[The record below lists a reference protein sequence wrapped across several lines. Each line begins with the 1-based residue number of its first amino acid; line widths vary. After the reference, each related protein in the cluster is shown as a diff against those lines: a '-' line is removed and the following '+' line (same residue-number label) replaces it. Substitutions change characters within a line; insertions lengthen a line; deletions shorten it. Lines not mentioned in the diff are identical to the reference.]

1 MESKKGDRYH
11 LGGLAVMAIVAI
23 GVAFSWPSMAHGK
36 EKEDLPPRK
45 ISVAPEYPGIV
56 VAEGKDVSIDL
67 AVTNGGREDE
77 TIEITLPEVPQGWKA
92 WIETYRYEITGVHVP
107 SDDSKTVTLK
117 AEPEKDVGPGTYT
130 IRIKGQTQDGELTSS
145 SRLTIT
151 VKKKEEEK
159 KSKGLDVE
167 TSYPVLQGPTDATF
181 EFSLEVENESDK
193 DTLFNLTAQGPEK
206 WDVSFKPAYEQ
217 KFISSLR
224 IKANQ
229 TQTMAVE
236 VKPYPL
242 AEPGTYPIKVKVS
255 SETALA
261 EKELKV
267 VLTGTHK
274 LEVGTL
280 DELLSLRTLQGKA
293 ATISIYVKNS
303 GSATQDNVQFMSFKP
318 ENWVVKFRPERID
331 TLAPGD
337 LKQVEVEITPA
348 ERALVGDYS
357 VTLTVE
363 GEKATKDVE
372 LRVTVQAST
381 VWGWLGIGIIVL
393 VIAGLVVMFVRLG
406 RR

>member
-1 MESKKGDRYH
+1 MVGM
-11 LGGLAVMAIVAI
+11 AVTAMVAI
-23 GVAFSWPSMAHGK
+23 GVVFSLTPSASGT

-56 VAEGKDVSIDL
+56 VAEGKDVTIDITV
-67 AVTNGGREDE
+67 ANGGRKDE
-77 TIEITLPEVPQGWKA
+77 TIEITLPAVPQGWKA
-92 WIETYRYEITGVHVP
+92 WIETYRYEITGVYVP
-107 SDDSKTVTLK
+107 SDDSKTITLK
-117 AEPEKDVGPGTYT
+117 AEPDDNVRPGTYT
-130 IRIKGQTQDGELTSS
+130 MRIEGRTQDGELTSL
-145 SRLTIT
+145 SRLQIT

-159 KSKGLDVE
+159 KSKGLAVE

-181 EFSLEVENESDK
+181 EFSLEVDNDSDK
-193 DTLFNLTAQGPEK
+193 DTIFNLIAQGPEN

-236 VKPYPL
+236 VRPHPL
-242 AEPGTYPIKVKVS
+242 AEPGTYPIQVKVS
-255 SETALA
+255 SETAEA
-261 EKELKV
+261 AKELKV
-267 VLTGTHK
+267 VLTGTQK

-280 DELLSLRTLQGKA
+280 DELLSLRTLQGQA
-293 ATISIYVKNS
+293 ANMSIYVKNS

-318 ENWVVKFRPERID
+318 ENWRVEFRPERID
-331 TLAPGD
+331 RLAPGD
-337 LKQVEVEITPA
+337 LKQVEVTITSA

-363 GEKATKDVE
+363 GEKTTKDVE

-393 VIAGLVVMFVRLG
+393 VIAGLVSMFIRLG

>member
-1 MESKKGDRYH
+1 MKLKKGRRYP
-11 LGGLAVMAIVAI
+11 LGGLAVMAMVAI
-23 GVAFSWPSMAHGK
+23 GVAFSWPSSAYSK
-36 EKEDLPPRK
+36 DKDDLPLRK

-67 AVTNGGREDE
+67 NVTNGGREDE
-77 TIEITLPEVPQGWKA
+77 TIDITLPEIPQGWNA
-92 WIETYRYEITGVHVP
+92 WIETYRYEITGVYVP

-117 AEPEKDVGPGTYT
+117 AEPEDSVGPGTYT
-130 IRIKGQTQDGELTSS
+130 ILIKGQTQDGALTSS
-145 SRLTIT
+145 SRLVIT

-159 KSKGLDVE
+159 KSKGLAIE

-181 EFSLEVENESDK
+181 EFSLEVNNESDK
-193 DTLFNLTAQGPEK
+193 DTIFNLTAQGPK
-206 WDVSFKPAYEQ
+206 NWDVSFKPAYEQ

-242 AEPGTYPIKVKVS
+242 AEPGTYPIEVKVT
-255 SETALA
+255 SETAQA
-261 EKELKV
+261 EKQLKV

-280 DELLSLRTLQGKA
+280 DELLSLSTLQGQA
-293 ATISIYVKNS
+293 ASISIYVKNS
-303 GSATQDNVQFMSFKP
+303 GSATQNNVHFMSFKP
-318 ENWVVKFRPERID
+318 ENWKVEFRPERID

-337 LKQVEVEITPA
+337 LKQVEVVITPA
-348 ERALVGDYS
+348 AQALVGDYS
-357 VTLTVE
+357 VTLAVE

-381 VWGWLGIGIIVL
+381 VWAWLGIGIIVI
-393 VIAGLVVMFVRLG
+393 VIAGLVFMFVRLG

>member
-1 MESKKGDRYH
+1 MKPKTGDRYP
-11 LGGLAVMAIVAI
+11 LAGLAVMAVVAI
-23 GVAFSWPSMAHGK
+23 GLAFSWPSTSYGE
-36 EKEDLPPRK
+36 EKDDLPPRK

-56 VAEGKDVSIDL
+56 VVEGKDVSIDL
-67 AVTNGGREDE
+67 TVTNRGRENE
-77 TIEITLPEVPQGWKA
+77 TIEITLSEVPRGWKA
-92 WIETYRYEITGVHVP
+92 WLETYRYEITGVHVP
-107 SDDSKTVTLK
+107 SDDSKTITLK
-117 AEPEKDVGPGTYT
+117 AEPDDDVGPGMYT
-130 IRIKGQTQDGELTSS
+130 MLIKGQTQDGELTSS
-145 SRLTIT
+145 SRLLIT

-159 KSKGLDVE
+159 KSKGLAVE

-181 EFSLEVENESDK
+181 EFSLEVDNESDK
-193 DTLFNLTAQGPEK
+193 DTIFNLTAQGPEN

-236 VKPYPL
+236 VRPHPL
-242 AEPGTYPIKVKVS
+242 AGPGTYPIEVKVS
-255 SETALA
+255 SETAQA

-280 DELLSLRTLQGKA
+280 DELLSLRTLQGQA
-293 ATISIYVKNS
+293 ANISIYVKNS
-303 GSATQDNVQFMSFKP
+303 GSATQNNVQFMSFKP
-318 ENWVVKFRPERID
+318 ENWKVEFRPERID

-337 LKQVEVEITPA
+337 LEQVEVAITSA

-357 VTLTVE
+357 VSLAVE
-363 GEKATKDVE
+363 GEKTTKDVE

-393 VIAGLVVMFVRLG
+393 VIAGLVFMFVRLG

>member
-1 MESKKGDRYH
+1 MKSKKGDMYP
-11 LGGLAVMAIVAI
+11 LAGLALMVLVVI
-23 GVAFSWPSMAHGK
+23 GVVFSLPSMTCGEDK
-36 EKEDLPPRK
+36 GDLPPRK

-56 VAEGKDVSIDL
+56 VVEGKDVSIDL
-67 AVTNGGREDE
+67 TVTNGGREDE

-107 SDDSKTVTLK
+107 SDDSKTITLK
-117 AEPEKDVGPGTYT
+117 AEPEDDVGPGTYT
-130 IRIKGQTQDGELTSS
+130 ILITGRTQDGELTSS
-145 SRLTIT
+145 SRLVIT
-151 VKKKEEEK
+151 VKKKAEEK
-159 KSKGLDVE
+159 KSKGIGVE

-181 EFSLEVENESDK
+181 EFSLEVDNESDK
-193 DTLFNLTAQGPEK
+193 DTIFNLIAQGPET

-236 VKPYPL
+236 VKPHPM
-242 AEPGTYPIKVKVS
+242 AEPGTYPIRVKVS
-255 SETALA
+255 SETAEA

-280 DELLSLRTLQGKA
+280 DELLSLRTLQGQA
-293 ATISIYVKNS
+293 ANLSVYVKNS
-303 GSATQDNVQFMSFKP
+303 GSATQNSVQFMSFKP
-318 ENWVVKFRPERID
+318 ENWKVEFRPERLD

-337 LKQVEVEITPA
+337 LKQVEVTITSA

-357 VTLTVE
+357 VSLGVE
-363 GEKATKDVE
+363 GEKTTKEVE

-393 VIAGLVVMFVRLG
+393 VIAGLVFMFIRLG